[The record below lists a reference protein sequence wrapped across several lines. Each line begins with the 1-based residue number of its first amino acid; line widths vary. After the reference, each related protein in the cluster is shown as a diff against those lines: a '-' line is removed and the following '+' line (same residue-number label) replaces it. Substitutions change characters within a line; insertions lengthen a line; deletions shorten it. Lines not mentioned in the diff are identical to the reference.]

1 MLLDVI
7 VAIVV
12 TLGFYLGYSRG
23 LIKTVFDTLSLIIGV
38 VAALKLSPIVIN
50 MIGGIIKMSPA
61 ITFLVGIVLTF
72 IGVMALIRFV
82 GKKLED
88 LLSAVNINFV
98 NKLAGGALQAIF
110 FAYLMSLFLWLLS
123 SIQVL
128 SPETKAASI
137 TYSALEPLPEK
148 GKKVFTSLKPVFQG
162 FWDKTL
168 EAMDSIK
175 GTKSDETEV
184 NPKQ

>member
-1 MLLDVI
+1 MFLDFF
-7 VAIVV
+7 VAIIV

-23 LIKTVFDTLSLIIGV
+23 LIKTVFDTLSLIIGI

-50 MIGGIIKMSPA
+50 ILASLIKMSPA
-61 ITFLVGIVLTF
+61 ITFLLGIILTF

-98 NKLAGGALQAIF
+98 NKLAGGALQGLF
-110 FAYLMSLFLWLLS
+110 FAYLLSLFLWLLS
-123 SIQVL
+123 SIHVI

-137 TYSALEPLPEK
+137 TYTALEPLPEK
-148 GKKVFTSLKPVFQG
+148 GKKVFTALKPVFKG

-175 GTKSDETEV
+175 GTKSDETKK